1 MSLERP
7 TTYPDFAMKDCTD
20 PISGQPNV
28 EAIPQTLIDYG
39 YAFRDKPEFNK
50 FNYIFRSVAQWIRY
64 VDEVTQSFGYLPFN
78 FGQDA
83 TTTTSLIFGY
93 LQGSV
98 TQNNESITVPAGTV
112 ALTASTTNIVYVDL
126 TDTTVKAT
134 ASELPDNA
142 NDVELYEITTDD
154 SQITNI
160 VDKRTWI
167 NETASHQISWGNSS
181 VAVKSQNGEVDI
193 NVAGSTV
200 FKATNSQVVSN
211 NPFKPLS
218 GVTFADNTTQN
229 TAAYNLPEYDGTA
242 RALSPDDDLNN
253 VFTTGIYCG
262 IPKNNP
268 INDTSSSGEWFNF
281 FIIGDGKKS
290 SSQFAI
296 PWSNL
301 SRGVCVR
308 TTQNGTEGWSE
319 WERLNTQ
326 DKIYSDGKSK
336 VSFDSN
342 NAICFYFENKKV
354 ASINDN
360 GLIFNDGSIQNI
372 ASPAV
377 AKDYNGDTCG
387 IYVDSLGDWN
397 LVNQTGFFICTNRDM
412 ENSPTLDSTKDH
424 WWTANVVRVP
434 NSPDL
439 TQTITGLAVDGTSP
453 TFVRIYTESAGWTP
467 WHRMDNTP
475 NSIQSETLS
484 RKQKADGSLQIEL
497 LIDQLYPIGKLEL
510 TFDENYIPP
519 FQGKGAT
526 WKRVTDIDADHA
538 GRLLTIAGS
547 NNFAVNAGEKAG
559 SIRTNDHTLS
569 VDEIPNHSHEYS
581 RRMTLQ
587 KVGHYEEE
595 YHTYINDETEKTS
608 SVGGGKPHSHGLDP
622 ARSGVIVW
630 ERTA

>member
-83 TTTTSLIFGY
+83 TTTTGLIFGY

-112 ALTASTTNIVYVDL
+112 TLTASTTNIVYVDL

-134 ASELPDNA
+134 DASLPDNA
-142 NDVELYEITTDD
+142 NDVELYEITTDA
-154 SQITNI
+154 SQIKNI

-167 NETASHQISWGNSS
+167 NETASHQINWGNSS
-181 VAVKSQNGEVDI
+181 VAVKNQNGEVDI

-200 FKATNSQVVSN
+200 FKATNSQVISN
-211 NPFKPLS
+211 NPFKALS
-218 GVTFADNTTQN
+218 GITFADNTTQS

-242 RALSPDDDLNN
+242 RTLSSNNDLNTI
-253 VFTTGIYCG
+253 FTTGIYCG

-268 INDTSSSGEWFNF
+268 INDTSPSGEWFNF

-290 SSQFAI
+290 ASQFAI

-308 TTQNGTEGWSE
+308 TTQSGSSGWSE

-336 VSFDSN
+336 VSFDSD
-342 NAICFYFENKKV
+342 NAICFYYENKKV
-354 ASINDN
+354 ASINGS
-360 GLIFNDGSIQNI
+360 GLTFSDGSTQNV

-377 AKDYNGDTCG
+377 AKNYNGDTCG

-397 LVNQTGFFICTNRDM
+397 LVNQTGFFICTNKEM
-412 ENSPTLDSTKDH
+412 KNSPSLETTKDH

-453 TFVRIYTESAGWTP
+453 TFVRIYTESAEWT
-467 WHRMDNTP
+467 
-475 NSIQSETLS
+475 SVSV
-484 RKQKADGSLQIEL
+484 
-497 LIDQLYPIGKLEL
+497 
-510 TFDENYIPP
+510 
-519 FQGKGAT
+519 AT
-526 WKRVTDIDADHA
+526 
-538 GRLLTIAGS
+538 
-547 NNFAVNAGEKAG
+547 
-559 SIRTNDHTLS
+559 
-569 VDEIPNHSHEYS
+569 
-581 RRMTLQ
+581 
-587 KVGHYEEE
+587 
-595 YHTYINDETEKTS
+595 
-608 SVGGGKPHSHGLDP
+608 SVGILH
-622 ARSGVIVW
+622 IQ
-630 ERTA
+630 